1 MISAPSGS
9 PAREHRPKRDSPLG
23 SGYNRTMAVSRIV
36 LALAL
41 AGAVGGAACGSSRG
55 PARSTRV
62 VPTPTVQV
70 GACGEPGRDGVMSA
84 APKLDRADRD
94 LNGDGVPEAIVVD
107 RAMCTPE
114 GNCYW
119 NVFLMPAR
127 GEGADR
133 CARFAGT
140 FEAAALEPLGSRGD
154 DNMTD
159 VRGYWNL
166 HGGRLLLQS
175 YRFTR
180 GGYRIVEA
188 VQCRREHDDRLE
200 CMDTER

>member
-1 MISAPSGS
+1 MPSRTTAARAARVAARCAVRGAARCAVRGAPV
-9 PAREHRPKRDSPLG
+9 AIAC
-23 SGYNRTMAVSRIV
+23 AV
-36 LALAL
+36 
-41 AGAVGGAACGSSRG
+41 AACGAPRAAAG
-55 PARSTRV
+55 PARV

-70 GACGEPGRDGVMSA
+70 GACGDPTRDGVIGAS
-84 APKLDRADRD
+84 PKLDRADRD
-94 LNGDGVPEAIVVD
+94 LNGDGVAEAVVVD
-107 RAMCTPE
+107 RSMCTTD

-119 NVFLMPAR
+119 NVFLAPPR
-127 GEGADR
+127 GSQE
-133 CARFAGT
+133 CARYAGT

-154 DNMTD
+154 DNMVD

-188 VQCRREHDDRLE
+188 VQCRRERDDRLE
-200 CMDTER
+200 CMEAEI

>member
-1 MISAPSGS
+1 VR
-9 PAREHRPKRDSPLG
+9 PA
-23 SGYNRTMAVSRIV
+23 
-36 LALAL
+36 
-41 AGAVGGAACGSSRG
+41 
-55 PARSTRV
+55 RV

-70 GACGEPGRDGVMSA
+70 GACGDPARDGVMSA
-84 APKLDRADRD
+84 SPKVERADRD
-94 LNGDGVPEAIVVD
+94 LNGDGVAEAIIVD
-107 RAMCTPE
+107 RSMCTPD

-119 NVFLMPAR
+119 NVFLAAPR
-127 GEGADR
+127 GSQE
-133 CARFAGT
+133 CARYAGT

-159 VRGYWNL
+159 VRSYWNL

-188 VQCRREHDDRLE
+188 VQCRRESDDRLE
-200 CMDTER
+200 CMDSERRSPRDGLGSSTGERHGPQQDGSHRDLEDQ

>member
-1 MISAPSGS
+1 MRA
-9 PAREHRPKRDSPLG
+9 AAVVATLG
-23 SGYNRTMAVSRIV
+23 V
-36 LALAL
+36 AL
-41 AGAVGGAACGSSRG
+41 GAAACGSAR
-55 PARSTRV
+55 PAARPARV
-62 VPTPTVQV
+62 VPTPTVHV
-70 GACGEPGRDGVMSA
+70 GACGDPTRDGVMSSS
-84 APKLDRADRD
+84 PKLDRADRD
-94 LNGDGVPEAIVVD
+94 LNGDGVAESIVVD
-107 RAMCTPE
+107 RSMCTPD

-119 NVFLMPAR
+119 NVFLAVSGSTPA
-127 GEGADR
+127 
-133 CARFAGT
+133 CARYAGT

-200 CMDTER
+200 CMDAER

>member
-1 MISAPSGS
+1 MSIVKIASRSRASGRGRAS
-9 PAREHRPKRDSPLG
+9 PAGGLASLG
-23 SGYNRTMAVSRIV
+23 LG
-36 LALAL
+36 LALA
-41 AGAVGGAACGSSRG
+41 GAACGSSRASVR
-55 PARSTRV
+55 PARV

-70 GACGEPGRDGVMSA
+70 GACGDPRRDGVMSA
-84 APKLDRADRD
+84 SPKLGRADRD
-94 LNGDGVPEAIVVD
+94 LDGDGVTEAIVVD
-107 RAMCTPE
+107 RSMCTPD

-119 NVFLMPAR
+119 NVFVAPPR
-127 GEGADR
+127 GSQE
-133 CARFAGT
+133 CARYVGT

-154 DNMTD
+154 DNMID

-200 CMDTER
+200 CMDTEQ

>member
-1 MISAPSGS
+1 MLQPGRASSAVRAAPI
-9 PAREHRPKRDSPLG
+9 AI
-23 SGYNRTMAVSRIV
+23 AV
-36 LALAL
+36 AA
-41 AGAVGGAACGSSRG
+41 AACGPPRAATR
-55 PARSTRV
+55 PARV

-70 GACGEPGRDGVMSA
+70 GACGDPSHDGVMSSS
-84 APKLDRADRD
+84 PKLDRADRD
-94 LNGDGVPEAIVVD
+94 LNGDGTTEAIVVD
-107 RAMCTPE
+107 RSMCTHD

-119 NVFLMPAR
+119 NVFLAPPR
-127 GEGADR
+127 GSQE
-133 CARFAGT
+133 CARYAGT

-154 DNMTD
+154 DNMMD

-188 VQCRREHDDRLE
+188 VQCRRERDDRLE
-200 CMDTER
+200 CMEAEL